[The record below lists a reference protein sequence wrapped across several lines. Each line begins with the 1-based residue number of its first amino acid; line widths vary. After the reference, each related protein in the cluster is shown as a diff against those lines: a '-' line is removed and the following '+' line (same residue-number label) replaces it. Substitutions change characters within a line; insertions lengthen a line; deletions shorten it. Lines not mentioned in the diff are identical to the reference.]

1 MASQL
6 IEVLFRNGWRRRACF
21 GLAKT
26 SPGRE
31 HRAAGRFRWGELS
44 QADGRHVD
52 VDRLDLPAA
61 GVGLVPEAG
70 ATPVLQKLLPPL
82 LVRQRPRP
90 ALQGVEVAP
99 VFAACLR
106 AAGAA
111 RTTGSRG
118 ATDRPAWPRL
128 ICR

>member
-1 MASQL
+1 MASQV
-6 IEVLFRNGWRRRACF
+6 IEVLFRNGWRRRAYF

-31 HRAAGRFRWGELS
+31 HRAAGRFRWGERS

-90 ALQGVEVAP
+90 ALQGVEVASVLP
-99 VFAACLR
+99 HACVRREQREQQVLVEQQ
-106 AAGAA
+106 
-111 RTTGSRG
+111 TV
-118 ATDRPAWPRL
+118 RL
-128 ICR
+128 GRD